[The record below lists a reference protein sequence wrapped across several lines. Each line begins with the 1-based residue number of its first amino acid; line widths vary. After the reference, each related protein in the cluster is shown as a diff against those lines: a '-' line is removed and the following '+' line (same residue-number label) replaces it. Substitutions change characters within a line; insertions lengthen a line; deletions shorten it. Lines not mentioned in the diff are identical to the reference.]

1 MAENSLSFIRQD
13 LLSLSAYHP
22 APVTD
27 NRNLVRLDANESPF
41 NLPDEIREKLAI
53 FYEQKIATNR
63 YPDGSHLPLKQLMAE
78 YLNESA
84 HLKGEITPDF
94 ISLGSGS
101 DELIRSI
108 LIATCLNNQGSI
120 LVFNPTFSMYGIL
133 AQTLGI
139 PVVNINRNEVDFS
152 IDLEKANQAINNPD
166 SLPIKVVFVVHP
178 NSPTANCLTPKEIEW
193 LKSLSKDILV
203 VIDEAYYE
211 FSQQTLLPELLSHS
225 NWLILRTFSKAFRL
239 AAHRVGGAVAHS
251 AIITIL
257 EKIRLPYNLP
267 TFSQLATITAL
278 ENRALILP
286 SIQEVMN
293 EQKRVYDAL
302 ICNDKIKVWSSDAN
316 FIYVRLKGEVET
328 EDYQQILDS
337 FKEDNIFIRYTG
349 GGFRISIGNK
359 HENDRFLSRF
369 NEIFGGGR
377 C

>member
-1 MAENSLSFIRQD
+1 MTKNSLSFIRQD

-27 NRNLVRLDANESPF
+27 NQDLVRLDANESPF
-41 NLPDEIREKLAI
+41 NLPDEIKEKLANS
-53 FYEQKIATNR
+53 YQEKIATNR
-63 YPDGSHLPLKQLMAE
+63 YPDGSHLPLKKLMAE

-84 HLKGEITPDF
+84 HLKSEITPDF
-94 ISLGSGS
+94 ISLGNGS

-108 LIATCLNNQGSI
+108 LMATCLNNQGSI

-139 PVVNINRNEVDFS
+139 PVVNINRHEVDFS
-152 IDLEKANQAINNPD
+152 IDLDQANKVINNAD

-178 NSPTANCLTPKEIEW
+178 NSPTGNCLTPKEIDW
-193 LKSLSKDILV
+193 LKNLSEDILV

-211 FSQQTLLPELLSHS
+211 FSQQTLLPELLAHS

-239 AAHRVGGAVAHS
+239 AAHRVGGAVAHP
-251 AIITIL
+251 AIINVL

-286 SIQEVMN
+286 SIQEIMS
-293 EQKRVYDAL
+293 EQKTVYNAL
-302 ICNDKIKVWSSDAN
+302 IGNDKIKVWSSDAN
-316 FIYVRLKGEVET
+316 FIYIRLKGEVKA

-337 FKEDNIFIRYTG
+337 FKDDNILIRYTG

-359 HENDRFLSRF
+359 HENDRFLSKF
-369 NEIFGGGR
+369 NEIYGGGR
-377 C
+377 